1 MKQRNMAVPG
11 DAVRLSVQGLVTD
24 SGRPLL
30 LHVAGDTGLKVE
42 PADGGSDIP
51 RRITRKCRRGG
62 VHLERNKLVHAPGTA
77 ADKTTAPAV
86 AAPVAPGTAA
96 HGGIEQTCTPPPDR
110 GM

>member
-1 MKQRNMAVPG
+1 MKWRNVAVPG

-30 LHVAGDTGLKVE
+30 LHVAGGTGLKVE

-51 RRITRKCRRGG
+51 RRITRKCRWGG
-62 VHLERNKLVHAPGTA
+62 VYLERNKPVHVAKTA
-77 ADKTTAPAV
+77 DETTAPAV

-96 HGGIEQTCTPPPDR
+96 HGGIEQTCTPHDR
-110 GM
+110 GR